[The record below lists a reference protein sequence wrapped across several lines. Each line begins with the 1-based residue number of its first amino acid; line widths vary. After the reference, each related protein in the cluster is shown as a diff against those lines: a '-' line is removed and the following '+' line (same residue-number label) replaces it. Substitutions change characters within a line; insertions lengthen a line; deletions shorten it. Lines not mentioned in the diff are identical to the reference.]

1 MFGMTDMG
9 GGVFTTAMRG
19 TPCAYTGDSMALH
32 KHELKNAL
40 HERHEKQ
47 PNKQRQKQKDKH
59 FSSAEERQGEK
70 HLNDERRQE
79 RQCFSCTGLFGRKN
93 VFNRLARLITLRSAM
108 ICWNFY

>member
-19 TPCAYTGDSMALH
+19 TPCAYTGDSMSMALH

-59 FSSAEERQGEK
+59 FSSVEEPQSEK
-70 HLNDERRQE
+70 RPIDKRREE

-93 VFNRLARLITLRSAM
+93 VFNRLARLITLRSTM
-108 ICWNFY
+108 SC